1 MSANDAQELKGAAGG
16 DRPGTHARKPLR
28 QSRVPTSRIE
38 RLARVGWLAGELAVG
53 ALAEGLRRVTGV
65 RVARNLMLTEANAQ
79 RLAKRLSRLRGA
91 AMKLGQML
99 SLQGE
104 DLLPAEVARA
114 LSILR
119 AEANAM
125 PQAQLS
131 RALTR
136 AYGARWER
144 QFRDFDPHPVAA
156 ASIGQV
162 HRATALDGRRL
173 ALKIQYPGVARS
185 INSDVENVA
194 AVLRWARMVP
204 GDADLSEL
212 LAEAKR
218 QLRRE
223 TDYRIEASL
232 QNRYRALVAEQ
243 TDLVVPQ
250 VYDDLATAHVLAM
263 DFIDGVPLA
272 DVCRDTHPQRLRN
285 RICTVLYDLALR
297 ELLDF
302 RFLQSDPNFA
312 NYLFLPAT
320 GQIGLL
326 DFGGTREVPALLAAR
341 YARLLQA
348 VADADHAA
356 LRATLEEI
364 GLLKAD
370 DPAERVRLFVELF
383 LIGFEPFRHRGAY
396 DFAASKAPMRV
407 REVGLELAFGRGFF
421 RPPPPDIVFV
431 HRKLAGMFLL
441 CVHLRARVN
450 VRALLTAT
458 LDRAREAEGNSA
470 ASAVSAVA
478 VPE

>member
-1 MSANDAQELKGAAGG
+1 MASTDAREPKPAAVGSGRPSARAA
-16 DRPGTHARKPLR
+16 RPLR
-28 QSRVPTSRIE
+28 RSRVPTSRIE

-65 RVARNLMLTEANAQ
+65 QVARNLMLSEANAK

-125 PQAQLS
+125 PQAQLR
-131 RALTR
+131 RALAR
-136 AYGARWER
+136 AYGAGWEG
-144 QFRDFDPHPVAA
+144 QFRDFDPNPVAA

-194 AVLRWARMVP
+194 AVLRLARLVP
-204 GDADLSEL
+204 SDADLSEL
-212 LAEAKR
+212 LSEAKR

-232 QNRYRALVAEQ
+232 QSRYRALLAEQ
-243 TDLVVPQ
+243 TDFVVPR
-250 VYDDLATAHVLAM
+250 VHDDFATAQILAM
-263 DFIDGVPLA
+263 DFVDGVPLA
-272 DVCRDTHPQRLRN
+272 DVCDTHPQRLRN
-285 RICTVLYDLALR
+285 RIGTVLYDLALH
-297 ELLDF
+297 EVLDF

-320 GQIGLL
+320 GQLGLL
-326 DFGGTREVPALLAAR
+326 DFGGTREVPPLLASW
-341 YARLLQA
+341 YTRLLQA
-348 VADADHAA
+348 VAEADHMA
-356 LRATLEEI
+356 LRTALEGI
-364 GLLKAD
+364 GLLKPD
-370 DPAERVRLFVELF
+370 DPAERVRLVVELF
-383 LIGFEPFRHRGAY
+383 LTGFEPFRYRGAY
-396 DFAASKAPMRV
+396 DFAASTAPARV
-407 REVGLELAFGRGFF
+407 REIGFELAFGKGYF

-450 VRALLTAT
+450 VRGLLTAT
-458 LDRAREAEGNSA
+458 LDRVRGAEHSD
-470 ASAVSAVA
+470 ASAVSATPVG
-478 VPE
+478 E